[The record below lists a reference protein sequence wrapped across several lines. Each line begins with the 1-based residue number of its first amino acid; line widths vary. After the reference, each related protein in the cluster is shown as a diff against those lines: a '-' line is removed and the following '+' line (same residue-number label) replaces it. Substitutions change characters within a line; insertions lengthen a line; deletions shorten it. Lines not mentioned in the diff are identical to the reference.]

1 MSRNW
6 LADVHLKD
14 KLTIKR
20 DGVGALKVFSV
31 VLLYNSIF
39 SYFVH
44 VYIVQHH
51 FEQTLALTLF
61 ITTQASSP

>member
-44 VYIVQHH
+44 GTEMMDAASLSIDS
-51 FEQTLALTLF
+51 